1 MRFIRTILSYLIS
14 FIIIAVAA
22 NYFDP
27 SIQSE
32 INTYFNPTTNQ
43 LQTPHQQTHQNTT
56 PSSNNHQDANLP
68 SINDPQESHQEH
80 WKKRNLTI
88 YIQTTDPTA
97 KKDFIDAINDWN
109 DAKVLKLSLI
119 KNPKQTDIIC
129 DIQDLSANTKHEG
142 LETLKTLGNTEVSYD
157 QNTGEIMH
165 ANSVIDIYQIQ
176 NMPHDQ
182 QVWIAEHELGHAFGL
197 SHTDPGSHTVME
209 PQNLKTGITSTDINN
224 LKKIYP

>member
-1 MRFIRTILSYLIS
+1 MHFIRTILSYLIS
-14 FIIIAVAA
+14 FIIIAVAV
-22 NYFDP
+22 NYLDP
-27 SIQSE
+27 NIQSE

-43 LQTPHQQTHQNTT
+43 IQTPHQQSPQNTT
-56 PSSNNHQDANLP
+56 PSSNNQQDANLP
-68 SINDPQESHQEH
+68 SVNDPQESHQEH

-97 KKDFIDAINDWN
+97 KKDFIDAINAWN

-119 KNPKQTDIIC
+119 KNPKQANIIC

-142 LETLKTLGNTEVSYD
+142 LDTLKTLGNTEVSYD

-165 ANSVIDIYQIQ
+165 AKSVIDIYQIQ
-176 NMPHDQ
+176 NMPHNQ
-182 QVWIAEHELGHAFGL
+182 QHELGHAFGL

-209 PQNLKTGITSTDINN
+209 PQNLTTGITSTDINN

>member
-1 MRFIRTILSYLIS
+1 MHFFRTVLSYLIS
-14 FIIIAVAA
+14 FIIIAFAV
-22 NYFDP
+22 NYLDP
-27 SIQSE
+27 NIQSE
-32 INTYFNPTTNQ
+32 INSYLNPTTEQN
-43 LQTPHQQTHQNTT
+43 QTPPKQSHQTTT
-56 PSSNNHQDANLP
+56 PSSNNQQDANLP
-68 SINDPQESHQEH
+68 SIDQPQESHQEH

-88 YIQTTDPTA
+88 CIQTTDPAA
-97 KKDFIDAINDWN
+97 KKDFIDAINAWN

-119 KNPKQTDIIC
+119 NNPKQADIVC
-129 DIQDLSANTKHEG
+129 DIQDLSTNTKHEG

-165 ANSVIDIYQIQ
+165 AKSVIDIYQIQ

-209 PQNLKTGITSTDINN
+209 PQNLTTGITSTDINN

>member
-56 PSSNNHQDANLP
+56 PSSNNQQDANLP

-80 WKKRNLTI
+80 WKNRNLTI

-119 KNPKQTDIIC
+119 KNPKQADIIC

>member
-56 PSSNNHQDANLP
+56 PSSNTQQDANLP

-197 SHTDPGSHTVME
+197 SHTNPGSHTVME

>member
-56 PSSNNHQDANLP
+56 PSSNNQQDANLP

-119 KNPKQTDIIC
+119 KNPKQADIVC
-129 DIQDLSANTKHEG
+129 DIQDLSANTKHKG